1 MDPNAQAKAN
11 RTLLVT
17 SLVGFMVAMEITIIS
32 VARDELAQAFPSA
45 SAATLSWV
53 ITGYNLGVASL
64 LLPAGWLADRYGR
77 KRVFLVG
84 LVGFAVGS
92 LLSGFA
98 PSASFLIGA
107 RILQSVGGA
116 CQYPA
121 GLALLLS
128 AFPRDRQQAAIGIW
142 GAVAGLAAALAPSLG
157 ALLIQGFGWRAVF
170 LVNVPVAVWAF
181 VAGRRWIE
189 ESVGEGVSPRVD
201 LLSVPLASVG
211 VGVLLLAVVQGRD
224 WGWMS
229 PATLISCLIGV
240 VFFLA
245 FVVRS
250 RIHPEPLFDLKLFR
264 LRSYTVANIGSVFFL
279 VAFFSWLIVLPE
291 YLQRVWGWSVLKSGF
306 AIAPGP
312 LLSSALS
319 VTNGRLAGRIGHRPI
334 LMVGGIF
341 GVFACLLH
349 LAFTGTTPNFLGGLL
364 FANLVMGAAA
374 GCSFSMLVGAS
385 MRDVQPARFGMAGAG
400 RTTVFQLAV
409 AVGVA
414 VAIGVVGRP
423 DGPTEA
429 LSNMRIV
436 WWIALV
442 MYACQVALFAVA
454 YPSELSN
461 PPMREQPATTS
472 HRSPTV
478 FLVSPLVFGT
488 RE

>member
-1 MDPNAQAKAN
+1 
-11 RTLLVT
+11 
-17 SLVGFMVAMEITIIS
+17 MEITIIS
-32 VARDELAQAFPSA
+32 VARDELARAFPSA
-45 SAATLSWV
+45 TAATLSWV

-77 KRVFLVG
+77 KRVFLIG

-107 RILQSVGGA
+107 RILQSIGGA

-170 LVNVPVAVWAF
+170 LVNVPVAAWAF
-181 VAGRRWIE
+181 LAGRAWIE
-189 ESVGEGVSPRVD
+189 ESVGEGVSRRVD
-201 LLSVPLASVG
+201 LLSVPLASLG
-211 VGVLLLAVVQGRD
+211 VGALLLAVVQGRD
-224 WGWMS
+224 WGWVS
-229 PATLISCLIGV
+229 PPPLIACAVGLALM
-240 VFFLA
+240 LA

-250 RIHPEPLFDLKLFR
+250 NVHPEPLFDLKLFKV
-264 LRSYTVANIGSVFFL
+264 RSYTVANIGSVFFL

-312 LLSSALS
+312 VISSALS
-319 VTNGRLAGRIGHRPI
+319 VPNGRLAGRIGHRPI
-334 LMVGGIF
+334 LMTGGVF
-341 GVFACLLH
+341 GVFACVLH
-349 LAFTGTTPNFLGGLL
+349 LVFTGTTPSFLGGLL
-364 FANLVMGAAA
+364 FANLLMGVAA

-385 MRDVQPARFGMAGAG
+385 MRDVQPARFGMAGSG

-409 AVGVA
+409 GIGVA

-423 DGPTEA
+423 EGPTEA

-436 WWIALV
+436 WWIALI
-442 MYACQVALFAVA
+442 MYSCQVVLFAVA
-454 YPSELSN
+454 YPGELSSYLKG
-461 PPMREQPATTS
+461 EQTTLS
-472 HRSPTV
+472 PHRSPDV
-478 FLVSPLVFGT
+478 FRVSFPVT
-488 RE
+488 DNQQ

>member
-1 MDPNAQAKAN
+1 M
-11 RTLLVT
+11 T

-32 VARDELAQAFPSA
+32 VARDELARAFPSA
-45 SAATLSWV
+45 TAATLSWV

-77 KRVFLVG
+77 RRVFLIG

-107 RILQSVGGA
+107 RILQSIGGA

-170 LVNVPVAVWAF
+170 LVNVPVAAWAF
-181 VAGRRWIE
+181 FAGRAWIE
-189 ESVGEGVSPRVD
+189 ESVGEGVSRRVD
-201 LLSVPLASVG
+201 LVSVPLASLG
-211 VGVLLLAVVQGRD
+211 VGALLLAVVQGRD
-224 WGWMS
+224 WGWTS
-229 PATLISCLIGV
+229 PPTLIACLVGLALL
-240 VFFLA
+240 LA
-245 FVVRS
+245 FTVRS
-250 RIHPEPLFDLKLFR
+250 SVHPEPLFDLKLFKV
-264 LRSYTVANIGSVFFL
+264 RSYTVANIGSVFFL

-312 LLSSALS
+312 VISSFLS

-334 LMVGGIF
+334 LMAGGVF
-341 GVFACLLH
+341 GVFACVLH
-349 LAFTGTTPNFLGGLL
+349 LVFTGTTPSFLGGLL
-364 FANLVMGAAA
+364 FANLLMGVAA

-385 MRDVQPARFGMAGAG
+385 MRDIQPARFGMAGAG

-409 AVGVA
+409 GVGVA

-423 DGPTEA
+423 GGPAEA

-436 WWIALV
+436 WWIALT
-442 MYACQVALFAVA
+442 MYACQVVLFAVA
-454 YPSELSN
+454 YPDELSS
-461 PPMREQPATTS
+461 PLIRKQTTLS
-472 HRSPTV
+472 PHRSPDV
-478 FLVSPLVFGT
+478 FRVSSVVK
-488 RE
+488 EIKE

>member
-1 MDPNAQAKAN
+1 M
-11 RTLLVT
+11 
-17 SLVGFMVAMEITIIS
+17 
-32 VARDELAQAFPSA
+32 
-45 SAATLSWV
+45 
-53 ITGYNLGVASL
+53 
-64 LLPAGWLADRYGR
+64 
-77 KRVFLVG
+77 
-84 LVGFAVGS
+84 
-92 LLSGFA
+92 
-98 PSASFLIGA
+98 
-107 RILQSVGGA
+107 
-116 CQYPA
+116 
-121 GLALLLS
+121 
-128 AFPRDRQQAAIGIW
+128 
-142 GAVAGLAAALAPSLG
+142 
-157 ALLIQGFGWRAVF
+157 
-170 LVNVPVAVWAF
+170 
-181 VAGRRWIE
+181 
-189 ESVGEGVSPRVD
+189 
-201 LLSVPLASVG
+201 G

-400 RTTVFQLAV
+400 RDYRFPVVHCGWCSRRDRCSRTSRRSNRGLEQYAHRLVDCPSYVRVPSSAV
-409 AVGVA
+409 
-414 VAIGVVGRP
+414 RRCLP
-423 DGPTEA
+423 QRTLE
-429 LSNMRIV
+429 
-436 WWIALV
+436 
-442 MYACQVALFAVA
+442 
-454 YPSELSN
+454 PSDA
-461 PPMREQPATTS
+461 RTAS
-472 HRSPTV
+472 HD
-478 FLVSPLVFGT
+478 LSPLADCLSG
-488 RE
+488 